1 MRQAILTS
9 ASLCLIAALYEQLLG
24 GSRLFGAVRLALGLE
39 IARVAV
45 ALLDGFLKIL
55 D

>member
-1 MRQAILTS
+1 MRQAVLTI
-9 ASLCLIAALYEQLLG
+9 ASLCLIAALCEQLLS
-24 GSRLFGAVRLALGLE
+24 GSRLFSAVRLALGLE

-45 ALLDGFLKIL
+45 ALVDGFLKIL

>member
-1 MRQAILTS
+1 MRQAILTI
-9 ASLCLIAALYEQLLG
+9 ASLCLIAALCEQILC

-39 IARVAV
+39 IAGAAV
-45 ALLDGFLKIL
+45 ALVEGLLRIL

>member
-1 MRQAILTS
+1 MRQAILTA
-9 ASLCLIAALYEQLLG
+9 ASLCLLAAVCEQLLD

-39 IARVAV
+39 IAWAAV
-45 ALLDGFLKIL
+45 SLLEGLLDVL